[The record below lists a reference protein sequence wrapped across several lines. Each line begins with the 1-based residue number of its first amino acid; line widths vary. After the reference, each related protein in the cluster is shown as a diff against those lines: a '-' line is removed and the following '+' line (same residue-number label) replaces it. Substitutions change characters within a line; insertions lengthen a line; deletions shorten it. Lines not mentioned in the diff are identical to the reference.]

1 MDTVNPLPY
10 NTALKRF
17 NRSRF
22 EYLQGYYFEEAR
34 DSLYYK
40 FVKDKSATYSRM
52 IEDNSLY
59 QRLHVYTMKG
69 RSISTNTEDLFGYMA
84 NSVDTATSD
93 KLFRGC
99 FVPTTM
105 NTTLA
110 PITIKNVKPYK
121 LMDVY
126 KLTDS
131 NGIRVMVTLETQ
143 ILTYNGFVKVKNL
156 TYGNM
161 LYNMAKVGE
170 KAQFSYVDTITLF
183 KKQKQSYGV
192 YLNEVD
198 HHIVANGLVLY

>member
-1 MDTVNPLPY
+1 MDTVSPLPY
-10 NTALKRF
+10 NTTLKRF
-17 NRSRF
+17 NRNRF

-40 FVKDKSATYSRM
+40 FVKDKSATYSMM

-84 NSVDTATSD
+84 NSVDTATTD

-99 FVPTTM
+99 LVPTTK

-110 PITIKNVKPYK
+110 PITIKNVEPYK

-126 KLTDS
+126 KLTDN
-131 NGIRVMVTLETQ
+131 NGMRVMVTLETQ
-143 ILTYNGFVKVKNL
+143 ILTYNDFVKVKNL
-156 TYGNM
+156 THGNL
-161 LYNMAKVGE
+161 LYNMPKIGE
-170 KAQFSYVDTITLF
+170 NAQYSYVDTITIF
-183 KKQKQSYGV
+183 KKEKQSYV
-192 YLNEVD
+192 VCLNEID